1 MIGIVAA
8 IIAALGVGGVLL
20 LADGLTPRPAAPRSK
35 PTYPH
40 SALWRELNDEER
52 LLGAAA
58 LVAGIVI
65 ALASGWVV
73 LIAVLPVAVVGI
85 PRLVR
90 NTSMK
95 RSTDRLQALED
106 WTRSL
111 SGVLVSGLVLENA
124 IMASRRAAPQP
135 IAKEVAML
143 CTRLRSGTGTE
154 KALRAFARDLD
165 DATADLVALMLIKA
179 SQFTGVALA
188 DQLTGVAAS
197 VSEDVR
203 ARRQTMAAQRE
214 PQSTA
219 SLMTWIM
226 VGSLGLVS
234 LMGDY
239 IAPYGTPIGQVILAV
254 LLLLFGALLVL
265 MKRIATAPPPPRIM
279 GPTSRYVENEKDK
292 K

>member
-8 IIAALGVGGVLL
+8 IIAALGVGGALL
-20 LADGLTPRPAAPRSK
+20 LTDGLTPRPAAPRSK

-52 LLGAAA
+52 LLGAVA
-58 LVAGIVI
+58 LIVGIVV

-73 LIAVLPVAVVGI
+73 LIVVLPVAVVGV

-143 CTRLRSGTGTE
+143 CTRLRSGVGTE

-239 IAPYGTPIGQVILAV
+239 IAPYGTPIGQIILAV

-279 GPTSRYVENEKDK
+279 GPTSRYVENERGK

>member
-1 MIGIVAA
+1 MIGLVAA
-8 IIAALGVGGVLL
+8 IIAALGVGGVVLL
-20 LADGLTPRPAAPRSK
+20 VDGLTPRPAAPRSK
-35 PTYPH
+35 PTYPA
-40 SALWRELNDEER
+40 SAMWRELTDQER
-52 LLGAAA
+52 LLGAIA

-73 LIAVLPVAVVGI
+73 LIAVLPVAVIGV

-90 NTSMK
+90 NSSMK

-165 DATADLVALMLIKA
+165 DATADLVALMLIEA
-179 SQFTGVALA
+179 SRFTGVALA

-203 ARRQTMAAQRE
+203 SRRQIMAAQRE

-219 SLMTWIM
+219 ALMTWIM

-239 IAPYGTPIGQVILAV
+239 IAPYGTPTGQVILVV
-254 LLLLFGALLVL
+254 LLLMFGALLVL

-279 GPTSRYVENEKDK
+279 GPTSRHVEIEKDK